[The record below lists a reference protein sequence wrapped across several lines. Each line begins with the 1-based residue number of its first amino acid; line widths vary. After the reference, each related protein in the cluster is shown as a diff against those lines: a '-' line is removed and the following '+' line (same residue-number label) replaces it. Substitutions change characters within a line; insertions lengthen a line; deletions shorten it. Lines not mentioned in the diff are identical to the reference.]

1 MMLSYILETVM
12 LLCFAAAW
20 PASIYKSWTS
30 RTRKGKS
37 LSFMLIIIVG
47 YIAGIAKVLVSNSSV
62 YMLIPYTLN
71 TVLVGGSAALIT
83 VGAALFLVYGVRLAS
98 LDVRFRVDA
107 DGVEVVELV
116 DTGTTHA
123 SKV

>member
-1 MMLSYILETVM
+1 MLSNILETVM

-37 LSFMLIIIVG
+37 LSFMFIVLIG
-47 YIAGIAKVLVSNSSV
+47 YAAGIAKVLAGSGPI

-71 TVLVGGSAALIT
+71 TALVLCDLMLYYRNYRIDEGI
-83 VGAALFLVYGVRLAS
+83 
-98 LDVRFRVDA
+98 RVQD
-107 DGVEVVELV
+107 
-116 DTGTTHA
+116 
-123 SKV
+123 KKMK

>member
-71 TVLVGGSAALIT
+71 TVLVLCDLVLYYRNYRIDEGKSDIVGQTAA
-83 VGAALFLVYGVRLAS
+83 
-98 LDVRFRVDA
+98 
-107 DGVEVVELV
+107 
-116 DTGTTHA
+116 
-123 SKV
+123 